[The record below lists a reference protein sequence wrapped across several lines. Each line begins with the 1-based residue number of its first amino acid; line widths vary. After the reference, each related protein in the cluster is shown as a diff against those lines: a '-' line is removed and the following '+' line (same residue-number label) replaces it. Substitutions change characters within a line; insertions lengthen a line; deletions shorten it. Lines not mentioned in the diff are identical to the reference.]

1 MLDLAESEGYA
12 SVVSWLPDG
21 QSFIVHNVYAFV
33 AVILPRYFKQ
43 SKYKSFQRQLNV
55 WCFERVNKGPEKGAY
70 RHPSFVRGQ
79 YGLCRE
85 MQRKKVKGGNPSQP
99 SPVQLP
105 ITLSS
110 SSSASSIPSR
120 LSPVPI
126 MQSSSSLVAR
136 VISDSSS
143 AENIMGDLL
152 EHEDDELILTKDSVF
167 QIKLQQLPG
176 GHEKSLLERFGCNES
191 DCASSWCESDT
202 EGCTEEEL
210 VDDNIFSTFSSD
222 EESVDEVVSTLL
234 SEKEYVD
241 DNIVSTFSSDEKS
254 SVDELVSTFS
264 HAGITDL
271 EESEIMTVLLR

>member
-79 YGLCRE
+79 HGLCRE
-85 MQRKKVKGGNPSQP
+85 MQRKKVKGSSPSQS

-110 SSSASSIPSR
+110 SPSVSR
-120 LSPVPI
+120 LV
-126 MQSSSSLVAR
+126 
-136 VISDSSS
+136 SDSS
-143 AENIMGDLL
+143 D
-152 EHEDDELILTKDSVF
+152 DSVSDLRNGDDMSLSDALSQF
-167 QIKLQQLPG
+167 DSSIKNV
-176 GHEKSLLERFGCNES
+176 EKDWLSDRPVPLLGINERDIM
-191 DCASSWCESDT
+191 DCDRFF
-202 EGCTEEEL
+202 TEEIL
-210 VDDNIFSTFSSD
+210 SDDAPTF
-222 EESVDEVVSTLL
+222 
-234 SEKEYVD
+234 
-241 DNIVSTFSSDEKS
+241 
-254 SVDELVSTFS
+254 
-264 HAGITDL
+264 
-271 EESEIMTVLLR
+271 